1 MDKKKTIALVAHDN
15 KKAEIVGWAMKN
27 KDSLAKFNLCGTGT
41 TAKLVAKSTGLEVKV
56 TFRDR
61 WAATSKSVQK

>member
-27 KDSLAKFNLCGTGT
+27 KDSLAKFNL
-41 TAKLVAKSTGLEVKV
+41 
-56 TFRDR
+56 
-61 WAATSKSVQK
+61 